1 MASILILGG
10 GFAAIAAAEKLST
23 SAGGRHEITIVSVND
38 HFTFY
43 PALVP
48 LVFGDFD
55 PDEIH
60 FDLRPRLAE
69 HDIRFIQGEAISID
83 PDTRTVTLTGDDVE
97 GAVHFDYLIVAL
109 GRRLATER
117 VPGFFEHAHHLLG
130 VGPALKYKNA
140 IASFESGSLVA
151 GLCPDAFLP
160 VPVCETALA
169 LADRF
174 KDEIAAGSV
183 TVTAVFPTT
192 LEKAFAGSA
201 LFRDI
206 DDEFDRK
213 GIRLV
218 SDFAVERVTEHSI
231 RSALG
236 ASLHYDL
243 LMLVPPF
250 RGQAT
255 LRHLAP
261 VTDAAGFAQ
270 VNDRLQVKGYDRI
283 YAAGDIV
290 SLPGPRFG
298 YMAMRQGKAAA
309 GNIID
314 QLAGREPSV
323 EYTHKIEWAIGEKYT
338 DPVFFHYGFWDETL
352 EDFDENAF
360 FGMAKV
366 IRQHYG
372 PVRYDAAKLGS
383 FVPGRARG

>member
-10 GFAAIAAAEKLST
+10 GFAAIAAAEKLS
-23 SAGGRHEITIVSVND
+23 ANLGDGHEITIVSIDD

-48 LVFGDFD
+48 LVFGDFE

-60 FDLRPRLAE
+60 FDLRPKLAE
-69 HDIRFIQGEAISID
+69 RGIRFIKGEVLSID
-83 PDTRTVTLTGDDVE
+83 AEGRTVTLTGEDVE
-97 GAVHFDYLIVAL
+97 GTIHFDYLIVAL

-130 VGPALKYKNA
+130 VSPALKFKSAVTSFQKGA
-140 IASFESGSLVA
+140 IVV

-169 LADRF
+169 LAERF
-174 KDEIAAGSV
+174 KTEIADGKVS
-183 TVTAVFPTT
+183 VTAVFPTT

-206 DDEFDRK
+206 DEEFDSR

-218 SDFAVERVTEHSI
+218 SDFAVERVTETSV

-236 ASLHYDL
+236 ATLHYDL

-250 RGQAT
+250 RGQAS

-270 VNDRLQVKGYDRI
+270 VNDGLQVKGYDNI
-283 YAAGDIV
+283 YAAGDII

-298 YMAMRQGKAAA
+298 YMAIRQGKVAAS
-309 GNIID
+309 NIIA
-314 QLAGREPSV
+314 QLKGEEPDT
-323 EYTHKIEWAIGEKYT
+323 EYTHTIEWALDEKYT
-338 DPVFFHYGFWDETL
+338 DPVFFHYGFWDETV
-352 EDFDENAF
+352 EDYDENAF

-372 PVRYDAAKLGS
+372 PVRYDAAK
-383 FVPGRARG
+383 PGNFAPKTAAK